1 MKKLFPRITALSAF
15 VALLVIPV
23 LAQTSTTGSIAG
35 AVTDPTGAVV
45 AGAQVVIKNNGTSTE
60 NTVNTTDN
68 GTFNVPSLA
77 TGVYTVTVKVAGF
90 KQMVVTD
97 VKVDVAKASTVN
109 VQLEIGAPNEIVTVV
124 GTGELLQTQS
134 ANVASTITGRQIT
147 DLPYASRN
155 ALDVRSEEHTSELQS
170 H

>member
-1 MKKLFPRITALSAF
+1 MKRLFPRITALSAF
-15 VALLVIPV
+15 LALLVIPV

-45 AGAQVVIKNNGTSTE
+45 AGADVVIKNNGSSQEST
-60 NTVNTTDN
+60 VHTTDN

-77 TGVYTVTVKVAGF
+77 TGVYTVTIKASGF
-90 KQMVVTD
+90 KQLVVTE

-124 GTGELLQTQS
+124 GTG
-134 ANVASTITGRQIT
+134 
-147 DLPYASRN
+147 
-155 ALDVRSEEHTSELQS
+155 
-170 H
+170 